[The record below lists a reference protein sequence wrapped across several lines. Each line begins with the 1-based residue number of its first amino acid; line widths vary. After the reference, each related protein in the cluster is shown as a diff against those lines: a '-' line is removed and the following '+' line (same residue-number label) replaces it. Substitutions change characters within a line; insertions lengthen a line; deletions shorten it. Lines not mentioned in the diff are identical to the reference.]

1 MIPFL
6 PGHNP
11 MKSPL
16 TKRGIGSVLAVQA
29 AAALM
34 VAALSAC
41 SGGSGADDSEK
52 APVRDISPH
61 QLVPEGATAAEL
73 YVLGTHI
80 TMSGWEI
87 GTDPQADGGDPTE
100 LPLRMTFRPDGTM
113 SMILPLE
120 SVRDAAELEVN
131 PAYEGPPFEGTW
143 QQSDHVAT
151 QHNRVMYIN
160 FRATGTIPTTNQAA
174 HPDGYIHCTATGQ
187 DICLHLRWNFDP
199 SVDRSS
205 GEIALPAAAG
215 GVDNETDYVCVGDT
229 IRGKLT
235 LEGLF
240 QEENSQGTVG
250 GGDFG
255 PEPMHVYVKNP
266 EYNLISEPCFFIVR
280 GWRPE
285 DAE

>member
-1 MIPFL
+1 
-6 PGHNP
+6 

-34 VAALSAC
+34 VAALPAC

-61 QLVPEGATAAEL
+61 ILVPEGATAAEL
-73 YVLGTHI
+73 YIIGVHT

-87 GTDPQADGGDPTE
+87 GSDPGADSPALDPTE
-100 LPLRMTFRPDGTM
+100 FPLRMTFLPDGTM
-113 SMILPLE
+113 EMFLPIS
-120 SVRDAAELEVN
+120 SVRDAELLQVDPN
-131 PAYEGPPFEGTW
+131 FQGPHFVGTW
-143 QQSDHVAT
+143 QQSDHVAN

-160 FRATGTIPTTNQAA
+160 FRAHGDIATTNQGA
-174 HPDGYIHCTATGQ
+174 HPDGFIHCWATGQ

-199 SVDRSS
+199 NINRSS

-229 IRGKLT
+229 IRGKVT

-240 QEENSQGTVG
+240 EEDNSQGTTG
-250 GGDFG
+250 RPDDAA
-255 PEPMHVYVKNP
+255 HIYVKNP
-266 EYNLISEPCFFIVR
+266 EYNLISEPCFYITR

-285 DAE
+285 E